1 MTQALADVRILDLS
15 WGCAGPLG
23 VLLMAEH
30 GADVIKVEP
39 PGGDPFRKY
48 QGYKVWTRSR
58 RSVTCDLKSSAGR
71 DAFLHLAAGADV
83 VVESFRPGVMKRLGV
98 GFDVLASANPRL
110 VYCAIPAYPPGHP
123 LADQPGWD
131 ALVQA
136 ASGQQ
141 WEQPGWRPGP
151 IFLHMPMPSMAALF
165 LCASGVL
172 AALHVRERTGR
183 GQRVDTSLLQGAFL
197 YSTMI
202 WEEVEHAEDSF
213 HALMAKTDPPGIHQP
228 MIYECKDREYLHLSV
243 LSGLPPKR
251 SQEEITG
258 APESPLQLET
268 VHWTPEERADL
279 ARRQRD
285 AFKNHDRDTLVAD
298 LQDANYAAE
307 AVITAEE
314 ALRRPHAQL
323 AANDMVVSVDDR
335 DLGPTTQIGVPIHLL
350 GTPGAVRGPQP
361 AAGEHDAEIW
371 GDELGYSTAE
381 VTAITRAAP

>member
-1 MTQALADVRILDLS
+1 MAQALDDVRILDLS

-23 VLLMAEH
+23 VLLMAEQ

-39 PGGDPFRKY
+39 PGGDPFRSY

-58 RSVTCDLKSSAGR
+58 RSVVCDLKSSAGR
-71 DAFLHLAAGADV
+71 DAFVRLAAGADV
-83 VVESFRPGVMKRLGV
+83 IVESFRPGVMERLGV
-98 GFDVLASANPRL
+98 GFDLLAAANPRL
-110 VYCAIPAYPPGHP
+110 VYCAIPAYPIGHP
-123 LADQPGWD
+123 LADRPGWD

-172 AALHVRERTGR
+172 AALHARERSGR

-202 WEEVEHAEDSF
+202 WEEVERADDSF

-251 SQEEITG
+251 SQEAITG
-258 APESPLQLET
+258 AAESPIQLET
-268 VHWTPEERADL
+268 VNWTPEERADL
-279 ARRQRD
+279 ARRQRE
-285 AFKNHDRDTLVAD
+285 AFKSHDRDTLVAE
-298 LQDANYAAE
+298 LQHANYAAE
-307 AVITAEE
+307 AVGTAED
-314 ALRRPHAQL
+314 ALMQPHPQL
-323 AANDMVVSVDDR
+323 AANGMVATVDDPE
-335 DLGPTTQIGVPIHLL
+335 LGPTTQIGVPIHLL
-350 GTPGAVRGPQP
+350 GTPGAIRGPQP
-361 AAGEHDAEIW
+361 AVGEHDADIW
-371 GDELGYSTAE
+371 GKELGYSPAE
-381 VTAITRAAP
+381 ITSITGTGT